1 MTTGLGPAHTD
12 PMAPEELAPIPRT
25 LSHFTETGE
34 RRTLDEAVLAEE
46 GGCVVILGEPGLGKT
61 TLLETLGSRHGWV
74 MRRAAQFAIDPDPG
88 RLAGEAGV
96 ILIDALDEMSAVNE
110 SDPLDSVLAK
120 LVEGTLP
127 RCFIACRSAEWQGA
141 AYRRTIEQ
149 EYSGRLTVLKL
160 HRFDRQDA
168 LVYLNRLSVAE
179 ADAILD
185 QLDRTHA
192 EEIYGNPLTL
202 QLLADACR
210 VSGKV
215 PETRAALFRAAC
227 EVMWEERGVDPG
239 RRRSPLASLD
249 EGTALDCAGAIC
261 AALILA
267 GAGAVSRGPG
277 PSGTSIL
284 RISEITALPGA
295 AKAEAVLSSRLFV
308 QDQSAEE
315 AVRPIHKMVAEYL
328 GARWLASRATTPLLR
343 QQILALLQ
351 VDGGVPASLRGIH
364 AWLAHHHPDLAGLV
378 IDADPYGLLRYGD
391 ADGLDVPDTRR
402 LIAALER
409 LQEEDPYFRSE
420 DWGSSAGRA
429 LGHAALASDIR
440 RILLMPDGV
449 HLRSLILNSLAGTP
463 VSALLAP
470 ELEVV
475 VRDAE
480 ERYVLEE
487 RRSAAEALME
497 SEASQPDWTALT
509 RDLVEQA
516 TEDSTRLAID
526 IIRRRRFEGF
536 PAADVAAAALSHVGL
551 LKGSQPS
558 GQRSTVGTLTVLAY
572 DIPDTHLAPVLDA
585 VFQLRSDGVAN
596 DEADWLALGRLARF
610 VLNLIDRAVEVAVPD
625 APTLLRWLSIV
636 PGQHGHSDD
645 ARKALDALLNEN
657 TELRRDIQRLA
668 FLENSADPGY
678 DWPYYR
684 LTTNYPALAF
694 TDDDVIAHLK
704 VLASRLPLDA
714 RDEASW
720 RHLSGSAY
728 SREGAREKILAAA
741 ELSVENEEERAAH
754 IHSLRHPVRP
764 EWEVRQEA
772 RQAARAA
779 EKARE
784 HAERVA
790 NYAEHINDMRQGGWQ
805 SLRWPAQAY
814 FKSIP
819 TGSIHLKGTGGAG
832 SLDRIGEWLNP
843 ELQAAASEGFER
855 ILHRDDNPSAQQLA
869 ESLAERRYWPAMYPI
884 TAGVAERVRDGR
896 SLDDLSADVVAVA
909 YLTLHEECISDDALK
924 HAVKEF
930 LRQRPEL
937 YEQVWRWN
945 IEPQLRTKR
954 AHLFG
959 LRELATDPEDR
970 ALSERLATEWL
981 TCFPRLPAG
990 PEAELVDIVLRGQG
1004 RVQLELLWRKRLAT
1018 KSLPAERRKLW
1029 QAIGLI
1035 TEFEAAL
1042 PYISEPTRQ
1051 NRDLLWHIQQRAG
1064 LNRFSHQQKLP
1075 LPMALAGWMISR
1087 FRRVW
1092 PYVERPTGVTSGDR
1106 NPWDATRLLID
1117 LIDDLAASSDLVVRE
1132 ELWRLAVEPADDYTP
1147 HIQHAAAQQ
1156 MTLWRSERQKRVSPG
1171 RLKGVLTG
1179 APPQTIPDLVPVM
1192 VHALDEVQA
1201 RLRGSQTDPVDTF
1214 WDDDGRPR
1222 DEDRC
1227 TDRLIDLLEPHIRP
1241 YAITL
1246 QTQADMPQGKRADF
1260 ACAISADVSLPVEA
1274 KGQWNR
1280 ELWQSAEE
1288 QLNAFYAVNHAS
1300 GGQGIYLV
1308 YWFGACERPLK
1319 PPPGGGARPQTPGEL
1334 ESALRAMLQPALRD
1348 TITIY
1353 ILDCTRPSQD

>member
-1 MTTGLGPAHTD
+1 MHTGQMTRATD
-12 PMAPEELAPIPRT
+12 HPLART
-25 LSHFTETGE
+25 LSHNNEKGEHQTYDETALVG
-34 RRTLDEAVLAEE
+34 LD
-46 GGCVVILGEPGLGKT
+46 GCVVILGEPGLGKT
-61 TLLETLGSRHGWV
+61 TLLETLSKRHGWV

-120 LVEGTLP
+120 LVEATLP

-141 AYRRTIEQ
+141 AYRRAIEQ
-149 EYSGRLTVLKL
+149 EYSGRLTVLTL

-168 LVYLNRLSVAE
+168 LGYLDRLGVAE
-179 ADAILD
+179 AGAILD

-210 VSGKV
+210 ASGKV

-239 RRRSPLASLD
+239 RRRSQLASLD
-249 EGTALDCAGAIC
+249 EGMALDCAGAIC

-364 AWLAHHHPDLAGLV
+364 AWLAHHHPDLAGPV

-391 ADGLDVPDTRR
+391 ADGLDVPHTRR

-449 HLRSLILNSLAGTP
+449 HLRSLILDSLAGTP

-470 ELEVV
+470 ELEAIILTA
-475 VRDAE
+475 DN
-480 ERYVLEE
+480 RYTDDE
-487 RRSAAEALME
+487 RRRAAKVLIESDADQPDWVAIARSLIANG
-497 SEASQPDWTALT
+497 SEASTH
-509 RDLVEQA
+509 V
-516 TEDSTRLAID
+516 AID
-526 IIRRRRFEGF
+526 IMRFRAFESF
-536 PAADVAAAALSHVGL
+536 TPDDIASAALAHLGL
-551 LKGSQPS
+551 LAGTA
-558 GQRSTVGTLTVLAY
+558 RSENRSRSSSLSLLEVA
-572 DIPDTHLAPVLDA
+572 IPDHLVEPVLDCT
-585 VFQLRSDGVAN
+585 FKLRDAQAIQNHDYWSPVS
-596 DEADWLALGRLARF
+596 WLATF
-610 VLNLIDRAVEVAVPD
+610 VVHLIHRAMEIQKPE
-625 APTLLRWLSIV
+625 APLLLRWLSIV
-636 PGQHGHSDD
+636 PGEQGYSPD
-645 ARKALDALLNEN
+645 AIEALN
-657 TELRRDIQRLA
+657 TSLTANTQLRRDIQSLA
-668 FLENSADPGY
+668 LKENTADPGY
-678 DWPYYR
+678 DWTYYR
-684 LTTNYPALAF
+684 LTDTYPGLAF
-694 TDDDVIAHLK
+694 TDDDVVYHLTE
-704 VLASRLPLDA
+704 LASRLPFDTQ
-714 RDEASW
+714 DEALW
-720 RHLSGSAY
+720 RQLSVSAF
-728 SREGAREKILAAA
+728 SREGAKESILAAA
-741 ELSVENEEERAAH
+741 ELAVEGDRERAAH

-764 EWEVRQEA
+764 EWEIKQEQQRAENAAKEVRGL
-772 RQAARAA
+772 
-779 EKARE
+779 
-784 HAERVA
+784 
-790 NYAEHINDMRQGGWQ
+790 AEHVTKYGAHCDAMRQGEPRA
-805 SLRWPAQAY
+805 LRGPAQAY
-814 FKSIP
+814 FGKVRNDAIEFKDIE
-819 TGSIHLKGTGGAG
+819 GQG
-832 SLDRIGEWLNP
+832 SLDRVGAFLTP
-843 ELQAAASEGFER
+843 GLQAVASEGFER
-855 ILHRDDNPSAQQLA
+855 ILHRDDNPSAQELA
-869 ESLAERRYWPAMYPI
+869 VSLAEGLFWPAMYPI

-909 YLTLHEECISDDALK
+909 YLTLHEELINDDPLK
-924 HAVKEF
+924 SVVKDY
-930 LRQRPEL
+930 LRQRPAL
-937 YEQVWRWN
+937 YLQVWRWI
-945 IEPQLRTKR
+945 IEPQLCTKR
-954 AHLFG
+954 QHLSG
-959 LRELATDPEDR
+959 LHELANEPEDR
-970 ALSERLATEWL
+970 DLAGNLAVEWL
-981 TCFPRLPAG
+981 TRFPRLPEG
-990 PEAELVDIVLRGQG
+990 PEAELVDIVLRSQNPDSLA
-1004 RVQLELLWRKRLAT
+1004 QLWRKRLAT
-1018 KSLPAERRKLW
+1018 KSLPAGRRKLW

-1035 TEFEAAL
+1035 TEFEAVL
-1042 PYISEPTRQ
+1042 SYIPEPTRQ
-1051 NRDLLWHIQQRAG
+1051 NRELLWHIQDRAG
-1064 LNRFSHQQKLP
+1064 LHWFSHRQKLP
-1075 LPMALAGWMISR
+1075 LSGTLAVWMISR

-1092 PYVERPTGVTSGDR
+1092 PYVDRPVDGEFANHG
-1106 NPWDATRLLID
+1106 PFQATRLLLD
-1117 LIDDLAASSDLVVRE
+1117 LINDLAASSDLVARE
-1132 ELWRLAVEPADDYTP
+1132 ELWRLAVEQADDYTP

-1214 WDDDGRPR
+1214 WGDDGRPR
-1222 DEDRC
+1222 DEDWC
-1227 TDRLIDLLEPHIRP
+1227 TDRLVDLLEPHIRP

-1260 ACAISADVSLPVEA
+1260 ACAVSANVSLPVEA

-1308 YWFGACERPLK
+1308 YWFGACEKPLK
-1319 PPPGGGARPQTPGEL
+1319 RPPGGGARPQTPGEL

-1353 ILDCTRPSQD
+1353 ILDCTR